1 VNAKPKGAV
10 RLALRAYPAH
20 YRSLHGEELAATA
33 TDAAQGGGRWA
44 TLSEAGALAAHGLR
58 LRLRIGPDRPLGQIL
73 AWAAPLAVAV
83 DAAVRLANVVTL
95 LRMLHPLLSWNLLQ
109 RQFALEPTIVGAAL
123 SVLALLALSFGLRQT
138 ARLLAVT
145 ACATAAVAA
154 ALTEQYATSHGDGLI
169 RAATFLPLAGPALST
184 LLLLVAPLGLTPADG
199 PKRAAAVPAA
209 FVLAGATGL
218 LLSQSV
224 SQILVSVLALSLALL
239 STEHLRRP
247 AAVAA
252 LALAPAALYPLLRV
266 VQGGILYE
274 AQLRGVLVLAVLLAV
289 AGRVVTP
296 RLRAAEEAAEPD
308 DAEPLYVVTRE

>member
-1 VNAKPKGAV
+1 MNAKLKGAV
-10 RLALRAYPAH
+10 RLALRVYPAH
-20 YRSLHGEELAATA
+20 YRSMHGDELAATA

-83 DAAVRLANVVTL
+83 DAAVRLANVVTI

-109 RQFALEPTIVGAAL
+109 RQFALEPTIAGATL
-123 SVLALLALSFGLRQT
+123 SLLALLALSFGLRQT
-138 ARLLAVT
+138 ARLLAVA

-154 ALTEQYATSHGDGLI
+154 VLTEHYATSHGDGPMW
-169 RAATFLPLAGPALST
+169 AATLLPLASPALST
-184 LLLLVAPLGLTPADG
+184 LLLLAAPLGLTPADG

-209 FVLAGATGL
+209 FILAGAIGVL
-218 LLSQSV
+218 LDQHSW
-224 SQILVSVLALSLALL
+224 QILVSGLALSLALL
-239 STEHLRRP
+239 STERLRRP

-266 VQGGILYE
+266 VQGDILYE
-274 AQLRGVLVLAVLLAV
+274 AQLRGVLILAALFAI
-289 AGRVVTP
+289 AGKVVTP

-308 DAEPLYVVTRE
+308 DPEPLYAVTRE

>member
-1 VNAKPKGAV
+1 MNTKLKGAV
-10 RLALRAYPAH
+10 RLALRLYPAH
-20 YRSLHGEELAATA
+20 YRSLHGAELAATA

-44 TLSEAGALAAHGLR
+44 MLSEAGALAAHGLR

-83 DAAVRLANVVTL
+83 DAAVRLAGVVTL
-95 LRMLHPLLSWNLLQ
+95 LRVLHPLLSWNLLQ
-109 RQFALEPTIVGAAL
+109 RQFALEPTIAGAAL
-123 SVLALLALSFGLRQT
+123 PLLALLALSFGLRQT
-138 ARLLAVT
+138 ARLLAVA
-145 ACATAAVAA
+145 ACATAAVGA
-154 ALTEQYATSHGDGLI
+154 ALTEHYATSHGDGPMW
-169 RAATFLPLAGPALST
+169 AATFLPLAGPVVST
-184 LLLLVAPLGLTPADG
+184 LLLLAAPLGLTPADG

-218 LLSQSV
+218 LLSQGV

-239 STEHLRRP
+239 STQHLRRP

-274 AQLRGVLVLAVLLAV
+274 AQLRGVLILAVLLAV
-289 AGRVVTP
+289 AARVVTL

-308 DAEPLYVVTRE
+308 DAEPLHVVTRE